1 MVAKSEGLGTLGI
14 PADAFENAVADLVAC
29 FRRGGKLLVFGN
41 GGSAAD
47 AQHLAAEFVGRF
59 ELDRRPLPAIALTTD
74 SSALTAIANDF
85 GYENVFARQVEALGR
100 RGDVALAISTSGES
114 PNVLHGVAAAAAAGM
129 RTLALVGD
137 GTSAL
142 ARAVDVALVVR
153 GATSAEVQ
161 EAQLVVEHEL
171 CRQVERRLSAAPA
184 AVGGA
189 DARAGRVVAWEPL
202 LDERDQWRRAGLRVV
217 WTNGAFDLLH
227 HGHVRSL
234 EAAKELGDV
243 LVVGVNADET
253 VRLLKGA
260 GRPVVPAAQR
270 AEVVAALRAVDRVVV
285 FDEPTPELALDR
297 LRPEVH
303 AKGADY
309 GDRPMPERSLVESY
323 GGRVVLLPFVD
334 GVSTTSLVSRL
345 GG

>member
-1 MVAKSEGLGTLGI
+1 
-14 PADAFENAVADLVAC
+14 
-29 FRRGGKLLVFGN
+29 
-41 GGSAAD
+41 
-47 AQHLAAEFVGRF
+47 
-59 ELDRRPLPAIALTTD
+59 
-74 SSALTAIANDF
+74 
-85 GYENVFARQVEALGR
+85 
-100 RGDVALAISTSGES
+100 
-114 PNVLHGVAAAAAAGM
+114 M
-129 RTLALVGD
+129 RTVGLVGD

-171 CRQVERRLSAAPA
+171 CRQVERRLGAAPA
-184 AVGGA
+184 AAGGA
-189 DARAGRVVAWEPL
+189 DGGPGRVVTWETL
-202 LDERDQWRRAGLRVV
+202 LDEREQWRRAGLRVV
-217 WTNGAFDLLH
+217 WSNGAFDLLH

-253 VRLLKGA
+253 VRRLKGA

-285 FDEPTPELALDR
+285 FEEPTPELALDR

-303 AKGADY
+303 TKGADY
-309 GDRPMPERSLVESY
+309 GDRPMPERSIVESY

-334 GVSTTSLVSRL
+334 GVSTTSIVSRL

>member
-1 MVAKSEGLGTLGI
+1 VAARSEGLGALGI
-14 PADAFENAVADLVAC
+14 PADAFESAVADLVAC

-59 ELDRRPLPAIALTTD
+59 ELDRQALPAIALTTD

-85 GYENVFARQVEALGR
+85 GYENVFARQVDALGR
-100 RGDVALAISTSGES
+100 PGDVALAISTSGES
-114 PNVLHGVAAAAAAGM
+114 PNVLHGVAAAAAVGM
-129 RTLALVGD
+129 RTLGLVG
-137 GTSAL
+137 GGRSAL
-142 ARAVDVALVVR
+142 ARVVDVALVVR
-153 GATSAEVQ
+153 GATSADVQ

-171 CRQVERRLSAAPA
+171 CRQVERRLGAAP
-184 AVGGA
+184 GGA
-189 DARAGRVVAWEPL
+189 DAGPGRVVDWEPL
-202 LDERDQWRRAGLRVV
+202 LDEREQWRRAGLRVV
-217 WTNGAFDLLH
+217 WSNGAFDLLH

-253 VRLLKGA
+253 VRRLKGA
-260 GRPVVPAAQR
+260 GRPVVPEAQR
-270 AEVVAALRAVDRVVV
+270 AEIVAGLRAVDRVVV
-285 FDEPTPELALDR
+285 FEEPTPELALNR

-334 GVSTTSLVSRL
+334 GVSTTSIVSRL

>member
-1 MVAKSEGLGTLGI
+1 VAANSEGLGALGI
-14 PADAFENAVADLVAC
+14 PSDAFENAVADLVAC

-59 ELDRRPLPAIALTTD
+59 ELDRQALPAIALTTD

-85 GYENVFARQVEALGR
+85 GYENVFARQVDALGR

-129 RTLALVGD
+129 RTLGLVGD

-142 ARAVDVALVVR
+142 ALAVDVALAVR

-171 CRQVERRLSAAPA
+171 CRQVERRLGAAS
-184 AVGGA
+184 GGA
-189 DARAGRVVAWEPL
+189 DGGPGRVVAWEM
-202 LDERDQWRRAGLRVV
+202 
-217 WTNGAFDLLH
+217 LH

-253 VRLLKGA
+253 VRRLKGA
-260 GRPVVPAAQR
+260 GRPVVPAAER

-334 GVSTTSLVSRL
+334 GVSTTSIVSRL

>member
-1 MVAKSEGLGTLGI
+1 VAAKSEGLGTLGI
-14 PADAFENAVADLVAC
+14 PADAFENAVADLIAC

-59 ELDRRPLPAIALTTD
+59 ELDRQPLPAIALTTD

-114 PNVLHGVAAAAAAGM
+114 PNVLHGVGAAAAAGM
-129 RTLALVGD
+129 RTLGLVGD
-137 GTSAL
+137 GASAL

-171 CRQVERRLSAAPA
+171 CRQVERRLGAAPA
-184 AVGGA
+184 AAGGA
-189 DARAGRVVAWEPL
+189 DGGPGRVVAWEPL

-227 HGHVRSL
+227 QGHVRSL

-253 VRLLKGA
+253 VRRLKGA

-285 FDEPTPELALDR
+285 FEEPTPELALDR

>member
-1 MVAKSEGLGTLGI
+1 VAANSEGLGALGI
-14 PADAFENAVADLVAC
+14 PSDAFENAVADLVAC

-59 ELDRRPLPAIALTTD
+59 ELDRQALPAIALTTD

-85 GYENVFARQVEALGR
+85 GYENVFARQVGALGR

-129 RTLALVGD
+129 RTLGLVGD

-142 ARAVDVALVVR
+142 ALAVDVALAVR

-171 CRQVERRLSAAPA
+171 CRQVERRLGAAS
-184 AVGGA
+184 GGA
-189 DARAGRVVAWEPL
+189 DGGPGRVVAWEML
-202 LDERDQWRRAGLRVV
+202 LDEREQWRRAGLRVV
-217 WTNGAFDLLH
+217 WSNGAFDLLH

-253 VRLLKGA
+253 VRRLKGA
-260 GRPVVPAAQR
+260 GRPVVPAAER

-334 GVSTTSLVSRL
+334 GVSTTSIVSRL